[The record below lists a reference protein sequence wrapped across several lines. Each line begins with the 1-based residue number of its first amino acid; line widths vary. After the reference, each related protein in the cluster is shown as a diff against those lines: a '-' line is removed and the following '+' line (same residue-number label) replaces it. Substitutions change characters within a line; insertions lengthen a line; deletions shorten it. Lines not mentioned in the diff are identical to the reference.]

1 MPEICSRMFSKMLV
15 FGISYCFISLNWFC
29 FSALFV
35 CCAYLPWYFIFPVLC
50 LLFILLCEANSM
62 EYRKQTG
69 EKMNTLCICIELLK
83 SMKLCCYSFAWWE
96 LNREDLRALLFLMSP
111 RLRLCTSVADYRQ
124 QEIIHNFCTQTFL
137 LLLYCSTFN
146 FYVFWVHITA
156 TLSPRGMNA
165 YVADKV
171 VLKDVIFTGDCL
183 VQIQGIAFI
192 RVLNMSYL

>member
-1 MPEICSRMFSKMLV
+1 MLICLDTLFSLFSV
-15 FGISYCFISLNWFC
+15 C
-29 FSALFV
+29 FSFFSV
-35 CCAYLPWYFIFPVLC
+35 
-50 LLFILLCEANSM
+50 
-62 EYRKQTG
+62 KQTAWNI
-69 EKMNTLCICIELLK
+69 ENKLEKKMNTLCICIELLK

-111 RLRLCTSVADYRQ
+111 RLRLYTSVADYRQ
-124 QEIIHNFCTQTFL
+124 QEIIHNFCIQTFL